1 MKKQLL
7 FIILLIGLISPSL
20 AQNGTNQFNVG
31 FDAGGVLN
39 EYYKTQFPAGF
50 GISLKGLIA
59 MPLDAQLTFSGSYLY
74 FPLNSNYI
82 LPDGENISLHQ
93 IPVFIGYR
101 VYRQSFF
108 FEPQLGGAL
117 LINNNKNIT
126 GTQSTKNTQF
136 AFAAEI
142 GYVYNQLEFSLRY
155 QQAGGSPYQ
164 IAFLGAR
171 VAYAIVGDKH

>member
-1 MKKQLL
+1 M
-7 FIILLIGLISPSL
+7 
-20 AQNGTNQFNVG
+20 AQIRTNQLNIG
-31 FDAGGVLN
+31 FDAGGVIN

-50 GISLKGLIA
+50 GLSLKGVIG
-59 MPLDAQLTFSGSYLY
+59 MPMDAQLSLSGSYLY

-93 IPVFIGYR
+93 IPVFLGYR

-126 GTQSTKNTQF
+126 GTQSTKNLQF

-142 GYVYNQLEFSLRY
+142 GYVFNQLELSLRY
-155 QQAGGSPYQ
+155 QQSGGSPYQ
-164 IAFLGAR
+164 MAFLGAR
-171 VAYAIVGDKH
+171 VAYIIGGDNY